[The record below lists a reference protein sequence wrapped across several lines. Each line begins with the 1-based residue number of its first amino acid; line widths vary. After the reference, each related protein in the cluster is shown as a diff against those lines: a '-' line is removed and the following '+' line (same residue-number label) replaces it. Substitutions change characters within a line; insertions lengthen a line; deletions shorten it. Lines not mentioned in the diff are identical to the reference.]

1 MSRFYLTLPSNSSMD
16 YYPQNT
22 VAQYTTKLNT
32 SIELDGDWEV
42 GLTEISFPYN
52 IENVVDRECY
62 FKISN
67 PEFDTYIKIPL
78 HGGYYSEFEEVAT
91 ALHREQ
97 ANHLH
102 HVPSPD
108 RVPVRF
114 SFNDDLGRVNMTI
127 INDLCVMFSPALARL
142 LGFRTMVKYCVSP
155 FLAEHKMDFGSTVRS
170 IYTYCDL
177 VEHVS
182 VGDTKAPLL
191 RIVNR
196 KSDEDVNVHQTF
208 NPVMYVPLQKK
219 CFDSV
224 EINMMT
230 DAGVPVPF
238 NSGKSFVVLEFRRAA
253 YKYFMT

>member
-78 HGGYYSEFEEVAT
+78 HGGYYSDFEEVAT

-127 INDLCVMFSPALARL
+127 INDLCVQFSPALARL